1 MCLYYKE
8 NEIDIHV
15 RIPKMILIHEN
26 QRLSWISGQ
35 GLVARNTVFTSP
47 RTSDGS
53 FRAFDTAL
61 TTAYNIPSSYNIVKQ
76 GSMMNREKFPRL
88 SVDDTSFVIKD
99 GRGRRSANQDFFNGF
114 LLPNST
120 ANGLMLVLNISLIVV
135 IPAPR

>member
-1 MCLYYKE
+1 
-8 NEIDIHV
+8 
-15 RIPKMILIHEN
+15 MILIHEN

-35 GLVARNTVFTSP
+35 GLVVRNTVFTSP
-47 RTSDGS
+47 RVSVGS

-61 TTAYNIPSSYNIVKQ
+61 TTAYNIPSSYNIYKQ

-88 SVDDTSFVIKD
+88 TVGDDTNINGDDTSFVIKD
-99 GRGRRSANQDFFNGF
+99 GRGRRLADQDFFNGF
-114 LLPNST
+114 LLPNTT